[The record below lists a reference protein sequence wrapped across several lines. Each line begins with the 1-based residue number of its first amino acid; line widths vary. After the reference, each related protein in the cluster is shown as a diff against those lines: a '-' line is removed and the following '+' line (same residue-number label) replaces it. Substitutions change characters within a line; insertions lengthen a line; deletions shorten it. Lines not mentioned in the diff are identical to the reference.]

1 MLILPLHRPFDR
13 ANFPFVTMALVLV
26 NVVVFLFLQSGDG
39 AAAARAAAYYG
50 ESGLGRIEL
59 PLYREWLQAHPH
71 EQREALLQHVDES
84 SVLTAQVLQSDGAF
98 VQALNAD
105 TLITQQDPRH
115 AAWKEQRAE
124 FERLWQRQ
132 FTERHLLRY
141 SEIDPGRVLSSM
153 FLHGGF
159 GHLLGLARPL
169 MRRHGSHAASL
180 STDYP
185 FPELDKPYGCQML
198 LLMPEAGLRE
208 TKLPVIHIAGGLHV
222 QWRRRGLLLDSHA
235 GYRKLVDHTL
245 PARGLCRTD
254 GPIIRLFHNDPA
266 LVPRGNRKWSLFIP
280 VVPLD
285 S

>member
-1 MLILPLHRPFDR
+1 MRAATFTNHRRRIGRAVSHVDWHLDDEMDIRRLADIACFSPYHFLRVFQELTRETPLSMVRRLRLERARRRLAAGLSVTAAAQEACFESSQAFARAFRALFDR
-13 ANFPFVTMALVLV
+13 TPSSIEPDEIRLDPADLPPEIVTLKERRAIALGFKGTHL
-26 NVVVFLFLQSGDG
+26 D
-39 AAAARAAAYYG
+39 
-50 ESGLGRIEL
+50 
-59 PLYREWLQAHPH
+59 
-71 EQREALLQHVDES
+71 
-84 SVLTAQVLQSDGAF
+84 LTD
-98 VQALNAD
+98 
-105 TLITQQDPRH
+105 
-115 AAWKEQRAE
+115 
-124 FERLWQRQ
+124 
-132 FTERHLLRY
+132 
-141 SEIDPGRVLSSM
+141 
-153 FLHGGF
+153 GF

-169 MRRHGSHAASL
+169 MRHHGSHAASL

-185 FPELDKPYGCQML
+185 FPALDKPYGCQML

-222 QWRRRGLLLDSHA
+222 QWRRRGLLLDAHA
-235 GYRKLVDHTL
+235 SYRKLLDHTL

>member
-1 MLILPLHRPFDR
+1 LRAATFTDHRRRIGRAVSHVDWHLDDEMNIRRLADIACFSPYHFLRVFQELTRETPLSMVRRLRLERARRRLAAGLSVTEAAQEACFESSQAFARAFRALFDR
-13 ANFPFVTMALVLV
+13 TPSSIEPDEIRLDPADLPPEIVTLKERRAIALGFKGTHL
-26 NVVVFLFLQSGDG
+26 D
-39 AAAARAAAYYG
+39 
-50 ESGLGRIEL
+50 
-59 PLYREWLQAHPH
+59 
-71 EQREALLQHVDES
+71 
-84 SVLTAQVLQSDGAF
+84 LTD
-98 VQALNAD
+98 
-105 TLITQQDPRH
+105 
-115 AAWKEQRAE
+115 
-124 FERLWQRQ
+124 
-132 FTERHLLRY
+132 
-141 SEIDPGRVLSSM
+141 
-153 FLHGGF
+153 GF

-208 TKLPVIHIAGGLHV
+208 TKLPIIRIAGGLHV

-235 GYRKLVDHTL
+235 SYRKLLDHTL

-254 GPIIRLFHNDPA
+254 GPVIRLFHNDPA

-280 VVPLD
+280 VAPFD